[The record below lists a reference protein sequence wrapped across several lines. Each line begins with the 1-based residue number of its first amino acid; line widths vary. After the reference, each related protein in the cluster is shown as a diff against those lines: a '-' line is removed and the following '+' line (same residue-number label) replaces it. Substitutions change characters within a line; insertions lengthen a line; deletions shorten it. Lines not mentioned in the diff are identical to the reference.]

1 MKENPEEKDYD
12 AFVSFC
18 HKDLNWVAGTLLPYL
33 EAPQCGYHLCVH
45 DRDFVPGVAITK
57 NIMTAIQYSRRT
69 ILVLS
74 PNLIKS
80 GWCDLEFQAAHQR
93 ALEDRCNFL
102 IVVLLQE
109 VDPKDLDETL
119 RLYMR
124 TKTYVSADDKWLWE
138 KLLYAMPKIPIDTL
152 KAQQQTNQGD
162 AGNYRFAYRQPHNL
176 EQNEELMR
184 SDSQEEYNENS
195 DSDSTGSDSDSAS
208 DNMRGVYKRPSR
220 RSMVARLPPLFKRI
234 NTYNT

>member
-1 MKENPEEKDYD
+1 M
-12 AFVSFC
+12 
-18 HKDLNWVAGTLLPYL
+18 HWVAGTLLPYL

-57 NIMTAIQYSRRT
+57 NIMTAIQCSRRT

-74 PNLIKS
+74 PNFIKS

-93 ALEDRCNFL
+93 ALEDRSNFL
-102 IVVLLQE
+102 IVVLLEE
-109 VDPKDLDETL
+109 VDQKDLDETL
-119 RLYMR
+119 RLYMK

-138 KLLYAMPKIPIDTL
+138 KLLYAMPKIPIDKL
-152 KAQQQTNQGD
+152 KVQQETNQGD
-162 AGNYRFAYRQPHNL
+162 VGKHQEAYRQQQNL
-176 EQNEELMR
+176 EQNEALMR
-184 SDSQEEYNENS
+184 SDSQEDYNDNS
-195 DSDSTGSDSDSAS
+195 DSDSTGSGSDADS